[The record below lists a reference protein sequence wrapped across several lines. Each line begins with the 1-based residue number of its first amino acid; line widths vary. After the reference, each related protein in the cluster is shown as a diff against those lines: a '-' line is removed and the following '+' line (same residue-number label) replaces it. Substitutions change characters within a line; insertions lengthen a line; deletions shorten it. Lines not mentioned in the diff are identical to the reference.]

1 MKNAFLDIE
10 TSWEK
15 TITIIGIY
23 RSGEGLPAGRQGT
36 TQLIAPEISRE
47 ALLSA
52 LEGADRLYTY
62 NGTGFDIPVIERW
75 LGIHLAGLLPHRD
88 LMYDCWKKKLKG
100 GLKAV
105 ERTLGIHRDT
115 EGVDGLQAMRLWA
128 AYQQGDEE
136 ALDLLLRY
144 NKEDCV
150 NLESLAHKLGVLPVS
165 TLVAS

>member
-1 MKNAFLDIE
+1 MTFAYLDIE

-23 RSGEGLPAGRQGT
+23 RSGEGT

-47 ALLSA
+47 NLLQA
-52 LEGADRLYTY
+52 LEGAERLFTY
-62 NGTGFDIPVIERW
+62 NGSGFDLPVIRQW
-75 LGIHLAGLLPHRD
+75 LGIDLASHVPHRD
-88 LMYDCWKKKLKG
+88 LMHDCRKHKLKG
-100 GLKAV
+100 GLKGV

-128 AYQQGDEE
+128 AYQTGDRE
-136 ALDLLLRY
+136 ALELLLLY

-150 NLESLAHKLGVLPVS
+150 NLEAVASKLGVLGPS
-165 TLVAS
+165 TVQIS